1 MKSSRSVALTIL
13 MLALAF
19 LSLPSSLFA
28 YEEQIDAIA
37 TRLAQ
42 RLEAQPGKTIAV
54 VDFTDVRG
62 NKTELGRFLAE
73 ELSVA
78 LLSTGKGFRMVDR
91 AHLSRIMEE
100 SRLGESGVVDP
111 ATAKELGRVAG
122 VDLLVT
128 GTLTALGDSVRLT
141 VKVLDTETANI
152 LAGERE
158 TLPDSPA
165 IRELLARG
173 LTGTRSAHVSQGP
186 STTYTQSYDIQSRE
200 AGGLVATAR
209 AVRLLKEGRAA
220 LLLRIENRNPYD
232 VSVGPPDEDDRD
244 GTLVDN
250 GGNQLSLQRGICNDI
265 AFNTRPCRSLHEC
278 THIESGGSQE
288 LTLVFYPGRGE
299 ASKLGS
305 RFTAGLRLR
314 VCRSAED
321 QGRAVQFS
329 FSDLP
334 ADSIGGNE

>member
-1 MKSSRSVALTIL
+1 MQASRLVVVSI
-13 MLALAF
+13 LAL
-19 LSLPSSLFA
+19 LTTTLGSSPSRA
-28 YEEQIDAIA
+28 YEDQIDAIA
-37 TRLAQ
+37 NRLTE
-42 RLEAQPGKTIAV
+42 RLQGEAGKTIAV

-78 LLSTGKGFRMVDR
+78 LLSTGSNFRMVDR

-100 SRLGESGVVDP
+100 SRLGDSGVVDP
-111 ATAKELGRVAG
+111 STAKELGRIAG

-128 GTLTALGDSVRLT
+128 GTLTALGDSVRLA

-158 TLPDSPA
+158 TLPDSTA

-173 LTGTRSAHVSQGP
+173 LTGSRSSQP
-186 STTYTQSYDIQSRE
+186 SQSSTTSYTHSYDIQSRH

-209 AVRLLKEGRAA
+209 AVRILKEGRAA
-220 LLLRIENRNPYD
+220 LLLRIENHNPHD
-232 VSVGPPDEDDRD
+232 VTIGPPDQDYRD
-244 GTLVDN
+244 GTLVDDY
-250 GGNQLSLQRGICNDI
+250 GNQLTLQRGICDDI
-265 AFNTRPCRSLHEC
+265 ESNARPCRSASDC
-278 THIESGGSQE
+278 TSIENGGSQE
-288 LTLVFYPGRGE
+288 LTLVFYPGRGDI
-299 ASKLGS
+299 AKLGS

-314 VCRSAED
+314 ICRSPED
-321 QGRAVQFS
+321 EGRVVQFS

-334 ADSIGGNE
+334 ADSIEESDQ